1 MLVGLWSWLPNAT
14 FKGTQEF
21 MGKQVDVWAAEVRE
35 YNVCIDRET
44 ECDYVSLFLYIIG
57 H

>member
-1 MLVGLWSWLPNAT
+1 
-14 FKGTQEF
+14 